1 MTDTEM
7 RELDAWIHR
16 HIFEADL
23 FVGLKKRG
31 LWYCPMA
38 LGYTNKQSEAGRYTR
53 SEAMKHE
60 CPHGEPVAVCEF
72 EPEKY
77 CTDPAASFELL
88 KKLAKTNDV
97 LVSFDEQTGD
107 FFVSKLQAYGTQ
119 DFTTGANTLELA
131 IAKFARKLYSK

>member
-1 MTDTEM
+1 MTDTKM
-7 RELDAWIHR
+7 RELDAWIEENV
-16 HIFEADL
+16 F
-23 FVGLKKRG
+23 GLPVD
-31 LWYCPMA
+31 W
-38 LGYTNKQSEAGRYTR
+38 EAGRR
-53 SEAMKHE
+53 KHG
-60 CPHGEPVAVCEF
+60 PGFLWFIKGENGQPNRCEVV
-72 EPEKY
+72 KNY